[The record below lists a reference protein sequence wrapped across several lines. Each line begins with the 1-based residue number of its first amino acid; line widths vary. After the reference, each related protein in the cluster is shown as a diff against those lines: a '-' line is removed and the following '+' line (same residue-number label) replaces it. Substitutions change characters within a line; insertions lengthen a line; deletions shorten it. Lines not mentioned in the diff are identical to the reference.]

1 MKKTNTKKQLKNK
14 IMKTSDLKKM
24 YGCCSKDELRP
35 VFNGLFHD
43 RGNVVATNGH
53 VLVSVKSDYDND
65 WEGKIIGKD
74 GKEIEGRFP
83 SWERVIPLETKE
95 IDVDAEMLFNA
106 AKNIKIVKFAE
117 MSVIDIQGYLFPS
130 KMIYK
135 VLNVRRNGLRFSIR
149 ESEYSTA
156 MKIDGDNFTAV
167 VMGLLDEKIIEE
179 NKKNIEE
186 NNVPIIYTID
196 EALNYKKPE
205 QIIFSFNSELN
216 KGFIVDSFEIEG
228 EKFDVV
234 KTNKHVYSVKNGEAQ
249 EFIDQMWGETYME
262 MIERLRLETNDQIEK
277 GGLNENIFD
286 MPSKLELDYFITKD
300 VDGQNIVEKTSGKID
315 KIYVVDGKQLKIV
328 KSGAYKY
335 NIVFDKFCLGD
346 TYSPEEYIDRIKS
359 TKKIWNLIGDFIDK
373 TYVSRQ

>member
-1 MKKTNTKKQLKNK
+1 
-14 IMKTSDLKKM
+14 MKTSDLNKM
-24 YGCCSKDELRP
+24 YGCCSKDGLRP

-43 RGNVVATNGH
+43 RGNIVSSNGH
-53 VLVSVKSDYDND
+53 VLVSIKSDYDND
-65 WEGKIIGKD
+65 LEGKIIGKD

-83 SWERVIPLETKE
+83 SWGQVIPLETNE
-95 IDVDAEMLFNA
+95 IDVDAEMLFKA
-106 AKNIKIVKFAE
+106 VKNIKIVKFAE

-149 ESEYSTA
+149 ESQYSTA

-167 VMGLLDEKIIEE
+167 VMGLLDTGIIEE

-196 EALNYKKPE
+196 EALNYEKPE

-228 EKFDVV
+228 EKFDMV
-234 KTNKHVYSVKNGEAQ
+234 KTNKHIYSVQNGEVQAV
-249 EFIDQMWGETYME
+249 IDQMWGETYPE

-277 GGLNENIFD
+277 SGLNENVFD

-328 KSGAYKY
+328 KSGAYKH
-335 NIVFDKFCLGD
+335 NIVFDKFCIGD
-346 TYSPEEYIDRIKS
+346 TYSPDEYIDRIKN
-359 TKKIWNLIGDFIDK
+359 TPNIWGLIGDFIDK

>member
-1 MKKTNTKKQLKNK
+1 
-14 IMKTSDLKKM
+14 MKTSDLNKM
-24 YGCCSKDELRP
+24 YGCCSNDGLRP

-43 RGNVVATNGH
+43 RGNIVSTDGH
-53 VLVSVKSDYDND
+53 VLVSIKSDYDND
-65 WEGKIIGKD
+65 LEGKIIGKD

-149 ESEYSTA
+149 ESEYSTV

-186 NNVPIIYTID
+186 NNVPIIYTIG
-196 EALNYKKPE
+196 EALNYKKPD
-205 QIIFSFNSELN
+205 QIVFSFRGELN
-216 KGFIVDSFEIEG
+216 NGFIVGSFEIEG
-228 EKFDVV
+228 NKFDVV
-234 KTNKHVYSVKNGEAQ
+234 KTNKHVYSAKNGEAQ
-249 EFIDQMWGETYME
+249 MLINQMWGETYME
-262 MIERLRLETNDQIEK
+262 MIERLRLGTKEQIEK
-277 GGLNENIFD
+277 GGLNENVFD

-300 VDGQNIVEKTSGKID
+300 VDGKTIVERTKGKID
-315 KIYVVDGKQLKIV
+315 KIYVIDGKQLKIV
-328 KSGAYKY
+328 KSGAYKH
-335 NIVFDKFCLGD
+335 NIVFDKFCIGD
-346 TYSPEEYIDRIKS
+346 TYSPDEYIDRIKN
-359 TKKIWNLIGDFIDK
+359 TQNIWGLIGDFIDK
-373 TYVSRQ
+373 TYVSR